1 MARPGRSRKHAA
13 LLLVLLGVGCG
24 APAERVPPVSAAEV
38 ATLPP
43 RPLPAAAVPSLPA
56 VVPPFRIAFGSCNDS
71 RAMQPIWGPI
81 RVREP
86 DLWIWLGDNVYADT
100 DDMTVMRQLYDA
112 LRAEPGYAAL
122 RRQTRVI
129 GTWDDHDYGR
139 NNAGNEFPRRAEA
152 QQVLLD
158 FLDEPQRS
166 PRRAQ
171 QGVYASYDFGVPP
184 QTVRVIL
191 LDTRYHREP
200 PGPTADILGAVQWAW
215 LEQQLRDSQA
225 AVHVIGS
232 SIQVI
237 ADEHRFEKWA
247 NFPAARA
254 RLLRLIAQSAAR
266 NVVIISGDRHFAE
279 LSRLSLDP
287 TRGDLYDL
295 TSSSLNRPWRGAS
308 ELNSHRVGDLYPRA
322 NFGLLEIDWAAMQ
335 MTLQIRD
342 ETGVVQIDARVPLLA
357 R

>member
-1 MARPGRSRKHAA
+1 MGRLRRNRKDAA
-13 LLLVLLGVGCG
+13 LLLVLLALGCT
-24 APAERVPPVSAAEV
+24 APAERARPVSPADVAPLPPVQLP
-38 ATLPP
+38 ATAVSS
-43 RPLPAAAVPSLPA
+43 LPAA
-56 VVPPFRIAFGSCNDS
+56 VPPFRIAFGSCNDS

-81 RVREP
+81 RMREP

-100 DDMTVMRQLYDA
+100 DDMMVMRQLYDA

-122 RRQTRVI
+122 RQHTRVI

-139 NNAGNEFPRRAEA
+139 NNAGHEYPRRAEA

-158 FLDEPQRS
+158 FLDEPQGS

-184 QTVRVIL
+184 RQVRVIL

-215 LEQQLRDSQA
+215 LEQHLRDSQA

-247 NFPAARA
+247 NFPAARE

-279 LSRLSLDP
+279 LSRLSFDP
-287 TRGDLYDL
+287 VRGYLYDL

-322 NFGLLEIDWAAMQ
+322 NFGIVEIDWAAMQ
-335 MTLQIRD
+335 MALQIRD
-342 ETGVVQIDARVPLLA
+342 EIGVVQIDARVPLQA